1 MELGRL
7 LGFSNVTALSPEAHD
22 EMIGFLSQL
31 THCIAITLMTCND
44 KEDMEKFTGDS
55 FRDLTRIARIN
66 DIMWSELFI
75 ENKEALL
82 AQMMQFANKFDE
94 LRKMIENDQV
104 EEMRAMMRHSTKRRA
119 LFDKK

>member
-1 MELGRL
+1 
-7 LGFSNVTALSPEAHD
+7 
-22 EMIGFLSQL
+22 
-31 THCIAITLMTCND
+31 
-44 KEDMEKFTGDS
+44 
-55 FRDLTRIARIN
+55 
-66 DIMWSELFI
+66 MWSELFI